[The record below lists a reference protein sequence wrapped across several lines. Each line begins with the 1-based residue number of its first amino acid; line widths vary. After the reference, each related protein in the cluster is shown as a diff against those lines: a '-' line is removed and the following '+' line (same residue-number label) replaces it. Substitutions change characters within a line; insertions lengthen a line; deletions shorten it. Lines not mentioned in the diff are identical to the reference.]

1 MQTPGRQVEPQTPM
15 IPLERRMDNAYE
27 RLLVNAQNAQV
38 NESRGTAIRG
48 LGRIVLEMEQ
58 LNNNMEAMQNEIRKD
73 IRERRKYFLEEQK
86 ILKKDLENTENFK
99 TAAFFNLRKM
109 IGIYLETSYIENSY
123 IKKLCH

>member
-38 NESRGTAIRG
+38 NESRGTSIRG

-58 LNNNMEAMQNEIRKD
+58 FNNNMEAMQNEIRKD

-86 ILKKDLENTENFK
+86 ILKKDLENT
-99 TAAFFNLRKM
+99 
-109 IGIYLETSYIENSY
+109 
-123 IKKLCH
+123 